1 LIWKKL
7 RVVDGRLALMQ
18 DELAL
23 MQNGIKELQIMESR
37 LFNVF
42 MLNADAFKKAT
53 DIGLSTSAPAAPSID
68 AGGQAAPVAVTQRVF
83 FVARGLPALM
93 PVDRSALADI
103 RRRRSTRASPPT
115 HYPKPAPGS
124 S

>member
-1 LIWKKL
+1 MTIEFAAVSIGILLIVGGALIWEKL

-68 AGGQAAPVAVTQRVF
+68 AGGKAAPVAVTQTTK
-83 FVARGLPALM
+83 RGL
-93 PVDRSALADI
+93 VR
-103 RRRRSTRASPPT
+103 
-115 HYPKPAPGS
+115 
-124 S
+124 

>member
-42 MLNADAFKKAT
+42 MLNADAFKK
-53 DIGLSTSAPAAPSID
+53 
-68 AGGQAAPVAVTQRVF
+68 
-83 FVARGLPALM
+83 
-93 PVDRSALADI
+93 
-103 RRRRSTRASPPT
+103 PPI
-115 HYPKPAPGS
+115 S
-124 S
+124 D

>member
-42 MLNADAFKKAT
+42 MLNADAVRPPRLELYDQLK
-53 DIGLSTSAPAAPSID
+53 GTSD
-68 AGGQAAPVAVTQRVF
+68 E
-83 FVARGLPALM
+83 
-93 PVDRSALADI
+93 
-103 RRRRSTRASPPT
+103 
-115 HYPKPAPGS
+115 
-124 S
+124 

>member
-1 LIWKKL
+1 
-7 RVVDGRLALMQ
+7 MQ

-53 DIGLSTSAPAAPSID
+53 DIGLSTSAQNSKRSVTGPQNHAS
-68 AGGQAAPVAVTQRVF
+68 QAVC
-83 FVARGLPALM
+83 G
-93 PVDRSALADI
+93 
-103 RRRRSTRASPPT
+103 PT
-115 HYPKPAPGS
+115 HQRAPHAAL
-124 S
+124 